1 MNERIKELAEKADE
15 YAADYE
21 FKNGGDE
28 FNVFKEKF
36 AELIV
41 KECCDWID
49 GSPANDAGQLHL
61 TKSFIIA
68 NLKGMFRG
76 SKE

>member
-1 MNERIKELAEKADE
+1 MNERIKELAEQANNQT
-15 YAADYE
+15 AG
-21 FKNGGDE
+21 NGFSMIKRD
-28 FNVFKEKF
+28 EKF